1 MKFSTLVKI
10 MALFASLVVILPTR
24 ADYVWYGKGNG
35 TASSDDVA
43 TTVEMVPYKNS
54 SAVAIGRVTS
64 STPVDTMVQY
74 TTHVTSPA
82 GSFHCGKGPSG
93 SGTRLD
99 HNLLASGKSVDSHTL
114 FATDKPGI
122 YYTVQISNLN
132 SADYTFSPITFYLDD
147 TGRDI
152 GGTLDNCKEN
162 MGAIYFD
169 ITIRYY
175 VDSTYNSINN
185 ALYWSAYE
193 VNFAIAHPWGG
204 GTTQGPAIGLQAKA
218 GLYGQNRYLIFRLA
232 ANTLYVS
239 GPTCYYTTVTGE
251 SATGNKTFWLDGSY
265 QNTVNMG
272 NYTSVQ
278 ITNGNTTEIPF
289 AIQLD
294 SCASVQTVKVA
305 LTSNTTGIN
314 DASLLGNLRT
324 TRQDEYMGVGVKI
337 RYLGANPGGSG
348 TVMVPNSGV
357 SYDLKAPD
365 MDITYHIIDV
375 SSTPSGVSGATNTL
389 NFTAQLVRDGK
400 AEVKGGEVVATGVF
414 SITYN

>member
-132 SADYTFSPITFYLDD
+132 SADYTFSPITFYLDE

-152 GGTLDNCKEN
+152 GGTLDNCNAN
-162 MGAIYFD
+162 MGPIYFD

-204 GTTQGPAIGLQAKA
+204 GLHKVRQLACKPKQVFMGKIDILFFDLPQIHSMSPALRVTTPQSQAKA
-218 GLYGQNRYLIFRLA
+218 Q
-232 ANTLYVS
+232 
-239 GPTCYYTTVTGE
+239 
-251 SATGNKTFWLDGSY
+251 
-265 QNTVNMG
+265 Q
-272 NYTSVQ
+272 
-278 ITNGNTTEIPF
+278 
-289 AIQLD
+289 AI
-294 SCASVQTVKVA
+294 KHF
-305 LTSNTTGIN
+305 G
-314 DASLLGNLRT
+314 
-324 TRQDEYMGVGVKI
+324 
-337 RYLGANPGGSG
+337 
-348 TVMVPNSGV
+348 
-357 SYDLKAPD
+357 
-365 MDITYHIIDV
+365 
-375 SSTPSGVSGATNTL
+375 
-389 NFTAQLVRDGK
+389 
-400 AEVKGGEVVATGVF
+400 
-414 SITYN
+414 